1 MARILILDDDDELR
15 VLLRTAL
22 AGEGHVVSEAGT
34 IREAERV
41 VTREPVDVA
50 IVEGVLPDGDGI
62 AFADALSKLPDPPA
76 CLFVSSIWRDAATA
90 ARLRAIG
97 VSEVLPKP
105 VSPAELVW
113 RVGRLLKSRP
123 ERRTE
128 SPPGQGQLIDDL
140 AALRDAYA
148 QSLPA
153 KLSVLETS
161 VQAARRAGTRSAPF
175 TEARALA
182 TRLHGTAGTYGFLEL
197 SGIAGAIDSA
207 LGSVEREDNPEPH
220 WARID
225 EALERA
231 EKALRRPATSL
242 RPAIVHQATA
252 RLLVVDRDPEF
263 LHHVEALGRAAS
275 FDVLSATD
283 SEQAMAIARR
293 EAIDLALV
301 DMTVSDDEVGA
312 GLARALRSM
321 EGRDALPIAG
331 ISADGSVKNR
341 VAAVH
346 AGASLFLTKPLDADD
361 LITSVRRML
370 DRKES
375 HGFRVL
381 VVDDDPVSAS
391 SVARVLR
398 RAGMVTATLSDTE
411 QLFETLGA
419 VRPDLLLLDVM
430 MPVSGFD
437 VCKVIRA
444 SPAWQELPIVFLT
457 GSTDRET
464 LVACFGV
471 GGDDYA
477 RKPILEEELLARVRL
492 RLERAQMFRQRAH
505 EDPLTGLLTRAAF
518 ADIVGQR
525 LAECARRKRPLSISL
540 IDLDRF
546 KHVNDTH
553 GHLAGDRVLR
563 GLGRLLRSRF
573 RSEDVRGRWGGEEF
587 VVGLYEESV
596 ETSAAVLDRLR
607 VEFRQLQ
614 FTGDHAEPF
623 SATFSA
629 GIATFPEDGELLDDL
644 MRRADARLYAAKRA
658 GRDRITVTDEPG
670 TVHSDTIL

>member
-15 VLLRTAL
+15 LLLRTAL
-22 AGEGHVVSEAGT
+22 AGEGHTVVEAGT
-34 IREAERV
+34 LGAARRAL
-41 VTREPVDVA
+41 THGSVDVA

-62 AFADALSKLPDPPA
+62 AFVGELRREAVPPA
-76 CLFVSSIWRDAATA
+76 CLVLASVWRDAEFA
-90 ARLRAIG
+90 ARLGALG
-97 VSEVLPKP
+97 VSELLPKP
-105 VSPAELVW
+105 VSPAELAW
-113 RVGRLLKSRP
+113 RVGRLLRAHP

-128 SPPGQGQLIDDL
+128 NPPGQAAATDEL
-140 AALRDAYA
+140 AELRDRYA
-148 QSLPA
+148 QTLPE
-153 KLSVLETS
+153 KLSTLES
-161 VQAARRAGTRSAPF
+161 AVAGAHAGGPESAGFAA
-175 TEARALA
+175 ARALA
-182 TRLHGTAGTYGFLEL
+182 VRMHGTAGTYGFLEL
-197 SGIAGAIDSA
+197 SSIAGAIDSA
-207 LGSVEREDNPEPH
+207 LGSVERGDEPDAQ
-220 WARID
+220 WGRIT
-225 EALERA
+225 EAFERA

-283 SEQAMAIARR
+283 SATAMAIARR
-293 EAIDLALV
+293 EAIDMALV
-301 DMTVSDDEVGA
+301 DMTVSDDESGA
-312 GLARALRSM
+312 GLARALRGM
-321 EGRDALPIAG
+321 EGRDDLPIAG

-346 AGASLFLTKPLDADD
+346 AGASLFLTKPLDTDD
-361 LITSVRRML
+361 LVTSVRRLL

-381 VVDDDPVSAS
+381 IVDDDPVAANA
-391 SVARVLR
+391 VARVLR
-398 RAGMVTATLSDTE
+398 RAGLVTATLADTE
-411 QLFETLGA
+411 KLFDTLGA
-419 VRPDLLLLDVM
+419 VRPDLLLLDVI

-457 GSTDRET
+457 GATDRET
-464 LVACFGV
+464 LVACFSV

-518 ADIVGQR
+518 SDIVGQR

-540 IDLDRF
+540 LDLDLF
-546 KHVNDTH
+546 KQVNDTH

-587 VVGLYEESV
+587 VVGLYEEGV

-607 VEFRQLQ
+607 VEFRQLI
-614 FTGDHAEPF
+614 FTGDQGEAF

-629 GIATFPEDGELLDDL
+629 GIASFPEDGELLDDL
-644 MRRADARLYAAKRA
+644 MRRADARLYAAKRT
-658 GRDRITVTDEPG
+658 GRDRIAVTDDGVAVYSE
-670 TVHSDTIL
+670 TMR

>member
-22 AGEGHVVSEAGT
+22 ASEGHVVLEAGALA
-34 IREAERV
+34 EAERALS
-41 VTREPVDVA
+41 RGAVDVA
-50 IVEGVLPDGDGI
+50 IVECVLPDGDGI
-62 AFADALSKLPDPPA
+62 GFVERLNAAAGAPA
-76 CLFVSSIWRDAATA
+76 CLFLSSLFRDPSATA
-90 ARLRAIG
+90 RLDGLPRA
-97 VSEVLPKP
+97 EVLPKP
-105 VSPAELVW
+105 VSPAELAW
-113 RVGRLLKSRP
+113 RVGRLLKTHP
-123 ERRTE
+123 DRRTDN
-128 SPPGQGQLIDDL
+128 PPGAPL
-140 AALRDAYA
+140 AEELASLRDAYA
-148 QSLPA
+148 QKLPTKVA
-153 KLSVLETS
+153 VLEATAE
-161 VQAARRAGTRSAPF
+161 AARSAGEAGKPALA
-175 TEARALA
+175 EARSLA
-182 TRLHGTAGTYGFLEL
+182 TRLHGTAGTYGFLEI
-197 SGIAGAIDSA
+197 GNIAGAVDAA
-207 LGSVEREDNPEPH
+207 LAAIQRGEAPDAH
-220 WARID
+220 WSRIG
-225 EALERA
+225 EAFERA
-231 EKALRRPATSL
+231 EKVLRRPITSL
-242 RPAIVHQATA
+242 RPSILHQSAA

-263 LHHVEALGRAAS
+263 LHHVEALGRVAS

-283 SEQAMAIARR
+283 EAHAVEIARR
-293 EAIDLALV
+293 EAIDVALV
-301 DMTVSDDEVGA
+301 DMSVADDDA
-312 GLARALRSM
+312 GTALARKLRSM

-346 AGASLFLTKPLDADD
+346 AGASLFLTKPLDAEDF
-361 LITSVRRML
+361 ITSIRRML
-370 DRKES
+370 DRRES

-381 VVDDDPVSAS
+381 IVDDDPVSAS

-398 RAGMVTATLSDTE
+398 RAGLVTATLSDTE
-411 QLFETLGA
+411 KLFDTLAA
-419 VRPDLLLLDVM
+419 VRPDLLLLDVV

-437 VCKVIRA
+437 VCKVLRA

-457 GSTDRET
+457 GATDRET
-464 LVACFGV
+464 LVACFSV

-525 LAECARRKRPLSISL
+525 LAECARRKRPLTLSL

-546 KHVNDTH
+546 KHVNDTY

-587 VVGLYEESV
+587 VVGLYEEGV

-607 VEFRQLQ
+607 LEFRQLEFNADQ
-614 FTGDHAEPF
+614 GAPF

-629 GIATFPEDGELLDDL
+629 GIASFPEDGEQLGQL
-644 MRRADARLYAAKRA
+644 MRRADARLYAAKRN
-658 GRDRITVTDEPG
+658 GRDRILHFG
-670 TVHSDTIL
+670 G